1 MTIDQLKF
9 KMIDVVKYRHFMSV
23 NGKIII
29 SSLIL
34 TGCFIFMAVITES
47 LSLWGTLIGLGI
59 GTIFVSLIVRTS
71 KYDSYDYDTES
82 SDKFMKNYLSFSDY
96 QELKRSSEIFLGYRK
111 DSVVPIKPKKEET
124 KKLPNVLDGDFLQA
138 LKDFYFLDVEKQENI
153 VLSLKGDQKIRDSLK
168 SLYERLQVGYSVE
181 DLISYLQFIKTKA
194 F

>member
-34 TGCFIFMAVITES
+34 TGCFIFMAVVSES
-47 LSLWGTLIGLGI
+47 LSLWGTLIGLGV
-59 GTIFVSLIVRTS
+59 GTIFVSLVIRVN
-71 KYDSYDYDTES
+71 KYDTYDYDTES
-82 SDKFMKNYLSFSDY
+82 SDKFMKNYLSFGEY
-96 QELKRSSEIFLGYRK
+96 QELKRSAEIFLGYRK
-111 DSVVPIKPKKEET
+111 DLVTPIKPEKET
-124 KKLPNVLDGDFLQA
+124 KKLPQILDGDFLQA

-168 SLYERLQVGYSVE
+168 PLYERLQVGYSVE